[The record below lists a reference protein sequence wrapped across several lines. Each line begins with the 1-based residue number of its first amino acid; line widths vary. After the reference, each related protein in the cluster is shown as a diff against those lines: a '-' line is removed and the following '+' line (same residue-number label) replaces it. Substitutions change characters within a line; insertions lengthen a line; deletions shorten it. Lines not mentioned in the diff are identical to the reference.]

1 MAVPFK
7 YTIRSLLTR
16 KLTTIITVAG
26 ISLVVFVFA
35 AVLMMAYG
43 VERTLIAT
51 GSKDNLKV
59 QRKSSQGE
67 ISSIIDGATLDV
79 IKTLPFIAKTNDGKQ
94 IISAEPVV
102 IINLNI
108 KKGGMSNITVRGVSQ
123 VVNYLRPQVKITEGR
138 MFNPS
143 LRELIVGK
151 AVTKKFTGAEI
162 GSKIK
167 FAGDNWLVVG
177 LFEDNGSGF
186 ESEVWG
192 DATQLQNAFT
202 RGNNCSTIT
211 LKLDN
216 PNNFERFQREFNAD
230 RRLQQYEVMTEQ
242 RFFEMQSEFLAAFIR
257 ILGTFITVIF
267 SFGAIIGA
275 TITMY
280 AAVANRTVEIG
291 TMRSL
296 GFKRRSIL
304 LAFLVESMFITFI
317 GAAIG
322 LFIASFL
329 QFFTVSTLNF
339 NSFSD
344 LSFSFALNPSIIFS
358 CLMFAIIMGLLGG
371 FLPSVRASR
380 LNIVS
385 ALRGG

>member
-7 YTIRSLLTR
+7 YTIRSLITR
-16 KLTTIITVAG
+16 KLTTLITVAG

-43 VERTLIAT
+43 VEKTLVAT
-51 GSKDNLKV
+51 GTEDNVKV

-67 ISSIIDGATLDV
+67 ISSIVDGETQNV
-79 IKTLPFIAKTNDGKQ
+79 VRTLPHIAKNNKGEQ
-94 IISAEPVV
+94 IISSEPVV
-102 IINLNI
+102 IINLEI
-108 KKGGMSNITVRGVSQ
+108 KSGGMSNITVRGVSQ
-123 VVNYLRPQVKITEGR
+123 LVNVLRPQLKITEGR

-151 AVTKKFTGAEI
+151 SVTNKFAGAQI

-167 FAGDNWLVVG
+167 FAGDYWSVVG
-177 LFEDNGSGF
+177 LFEANGSGF

-192 DATQLQNAFT
+192 DATQLQGAFNRANT
-202 RGNNCSTIT
+202 VSTMT
-211 LKLDN
+211 VKLDN
-216 PNNFERFQREFNAD
+216 PNNFEKFQREFNAD
-230 RRLQQYEVMTEQ
+230 RRLQQFEVMTEQ

-304 LAFLVESMFITFI
+304 FAFLSESLLITLI
-317 GAAIG
+317 GAAVG
-322 LFIASFL
+322 LFFASFL
-329 QFFTVSTLNF
+329 QLFTISTLNF

-344 LSFSFALNPSIIFS
+344 LSFAFALNPSIIIS
-358 CLMFAIIMGLLGG
+358 CLIFAIAMGLLGG
-371 FLPSVRASR
+371 FLPAVRASR
-380 LNIVS
+380 LNIVNS
-385 ALRGG
+385 LRGG